1 MGYLLNILLAVA
13 ALGLADLGWESP
25 RAWPWMLFVLA
36 CAPVLLGRVL
46 HELVLR
52 GRFRV
57 AEIFA
62 RVLSISPPVCFA
74 LLVGEFGWCASIE
87 RWFGGSASFLE
98 WPRWTLVPV
107 IAPFVFFQAL
117 AIDARARALWTP
129 ATGGRWRA
137 FQLRMFF
144 SALLPIAVYVA
155 ASIAI
160 GFFPELRTRIEVVAL
175 YNALF
180 AGVML
185 VILALF
191 LPVLLRNTWETEP
204 IPAGPQRSVLES
216 VAQAAGFH
224 ARELL
229 VWRTGG
235 TMANAA
241 IVGLGKRT
249 RVVLFS
255 DLLLAQLGPRELAAV
270 FAHEMGHA
278 VRHHVFVFVALAGG
292 FFLSLDG
299 LANVLVDVNEWVAGG
314 FVLAAI
320 AGGYFAFGWLSR
332 RFELEADLY
341 SLALLRDPQ
350 ALIDALEKVGGSFR
364 DVASWRHF
372 STARRVEFLVR
383 TTHDTRVGTRLL
395 KLLRSV
401 SIVAVAWFVIA
412 LGAQLWTVSRSAPVE
427 LVQAE
432 LCLGRYE
439 RAVERAADVAELPED
454 LARLV
459 QRARELV
466 PGRDDVASLEQR
478 ARAALRSRD
487 EVAAHD
493 WLTLGALRERH
504 DLAVVA
510 EAVRALHVDRQAD
523 VRSALGEELWGA
535 WGADLEA
542 LLGR

>member
-1 MGYLLNILLAVA
+1 MGYLLNIVLAVA
-13 ALGLADLGWESP
+13 VLGLADLGWESP
-25 RAWPWMLFVLA
+25 REWPWMLFVLA
-36 CAPVLLGRVL
+36 CAPVLLGRAL
-46 HELVLR
+46 HALVLR
-52 GRFRV
+52 GRFP
-57 AEIFA
+57 AADLLA
-62 RVLSISPPVCFA
+62 RLLAISPPVCFA
-74 LLVGEFGWCASIE
+74 LLVGECGWCASVE

-137 FQLRMFF
+137 FQLRMFS

-155 ASIAI
+155 ASIGI
-160 GFFPELRTRIEVVAL
+160 GCFPELRTRIEVVAL
-175 YNALF
+175 YNVLF
-180 AGVML
+180 AGAML
-185 VILALF
+185 VVLALF
-191 LPVLLRNTWETEP
+191 LPFLLRNTWETEP
-204 IPAGPQRSVLES
+204 IPAGTQRSVLES
-216 VAQAAGFH
+216 VARAAGFR

-241 IVGLGKRT
+241 IVGLGKHT

-255 DLLLAQLGPRELAAV
+255 DLLLAQLDPRELAAV

-278 VRHHVFVFVALAGG
+278 VRRHVFVFVALAGG
-292 FFLSLDG
+292 FFLSLDA
-299 LANVLVDVNEWVAGG
+299 LANALLDVNEWLAGG
-314 FVLAAI
+314 FVLAAL

-372 STARRVEFLVR
+372 STSRRVEFLVR
-383 TTHDTRVGTRLL
+383 TTHDARVGTRLL
-395 KLLRSV
+395 KLLRIVSV
-401 SIVAVAWFVIA
+401 AAVAWFVIA
-412 LGAQLWTVSRSAPVE
+412 LGAQLWTVSRAAPVE

-439 RAVERAADVAELPED
+439 RAVERAAEVAELPED

-459 QRARELV
+459 QRARGLTS
-466 PGRDDVASLEQR
+466 GDDDLARLER
-478 ARAALRSRD
+478 SARAALRAGD
-487 EVAAHD
+487 EVAAHE
-493 WLTLGALRERH
+493 WLTLGALRHRR
-504 DLAVVA
+504 DLAIVA
-510 EAVRALHVDRQAD
+510 EAVREWHVDHATD
-523 VRSALGEELWGA
+523 VRAVLGEELWTA
-535 WGADLEA
+535 WSADLEA
-542 LLGR
+542 LRAR